1 MGRSLTP
8 KLPERDPSSHP
19 GKELRRLLDDYQ
31 LTQRQVAAH
40 LGLNVDRI
48 TGVINGYMPV
58 SNELALLLSQVFPF
72 TARYWV
78 QAQASYDLDQTY
90 LLLQSQ
96 GRFNPMV
103 PFLKPIDRSMP
114 TPFDKCMCG
123 HWGWEHID
131 FPEGGCIAS
140 ECHCPLYMR
149 LGGYLVAAG
158 ADKGIKGLSDEER
171 KRIIDSALGNNGG
184 VPELSGDGDGGSEA
198 DDAGDAAAGEARPD
212 PSEREL
218 DPE

>member
-8 KLPERDPSSHP
+8 RLLERDPSPHP

-31 LTQRQVAAH
+31 LTQRQLAAH

-72 TARYWV
+72 SAQYWV
-78 QAQASYDLDQTY
+78 QAQASYDLDQTF

-96 GRFNPMV
+96 GRLRTLV

-184 VPELSGDGDGGSEA
+184 LPELSGDGYGGAEA
-198 DDAGDAAAGEARPD
+198 DGAGDDVPAEVRQTFADNQR
-212 PSEREL
+212 